1 MTEPRIEVGD
11 FTIGPAVAAI
21 DAAVPEA
28 LRYETSGLYDP
39 PTAGPNTGRPP
50 RDKGPLRIARGQAGP
65 CPGVGGEQF
74 HTWLSQGRRYHL
86 GRLRAL
92 DQLTVAQLCGSG
104 SAPLEEAQ
112 DCDRGDR
119 DVVGR
124 ISGHRVVMGV
134 SAMDPARQL
143 MRISPMR

>member
-1 MTEPRIEVGD
+1 M
-11 FTIGPAVAAI
+11 
-21 DAAVPEA
+21 
-28 LRYETSGLYDP
+28 
-39 PTAGPNTGRPP
+39 
-50 RDKGPLRIARGQAGP
+50 
-65 CPGVGGEQF
+65 GGEQF
-74 HTWLSQGRRYHL
+74 HTCLSQGRRYHL

-92 DQLTVAQLCGSG
+92 DQLTVAQLCGSE